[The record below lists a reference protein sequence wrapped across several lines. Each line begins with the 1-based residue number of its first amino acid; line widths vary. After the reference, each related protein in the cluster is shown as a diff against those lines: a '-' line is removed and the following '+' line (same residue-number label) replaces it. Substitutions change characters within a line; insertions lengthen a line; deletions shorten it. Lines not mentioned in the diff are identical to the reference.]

1 MKQAE
6 FRQDYEK
13 GLVDTDYIHKHFGLS
28 FKEQMNLLKLSSEG
42 IEHFVEANPKKV
54 ALIEFFAEFQEKEQ
68 QKAVDLL
75 RDYDRN
81 SALRHSF
88 ESYDSYQK
96 TLGAENAIGLKK
108 L

>member
-13 GLVDTDYIHKHFGLS
+13 GLVNTDYIHKHFGLS
-28 FKEQMNLLKLSSEG
+28 LKEQMNLLKLSSEG
-42 IEHFVEANPKKV
+42 IERFVEANPKKV

-68 QKAVDLL
+68 QKAVNLL
-75 RDYDRN
+75 REYDRT
-81 SALRHSF
+81 SALKHSF

-96 TLGAENAIGLKK
+96 TLGTESSVEFK